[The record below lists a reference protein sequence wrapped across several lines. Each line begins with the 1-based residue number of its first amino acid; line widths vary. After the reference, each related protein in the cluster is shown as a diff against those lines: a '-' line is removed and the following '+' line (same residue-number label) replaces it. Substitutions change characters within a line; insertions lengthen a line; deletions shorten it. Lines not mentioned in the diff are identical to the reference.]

1 MAGGVP
7 TWEPI
12 LNQIKEEVRG
22 VWAVDSNQIPGA
34 GQYRLRVS
42 AVDSA
47 GKILGSWSRPRMF
60 YVKGSGKISAGN
72 VGQKMPA
79 ATESQA
85 AKSPD
90 TAQAKIIVQP
100 KPAPEGNK
108 LEVVSNNTPLYET
121 NDPSSKEMLSLK
133 KGEVL
138 IQVGEN
144 GLWYNVYYPPTGT
157 NGWVLTFNVKNLK

>member
-1 MAGGVP
+1 MFTV
-7 TWEPI
+7 
-12 LNQIKEEVRG
+12 K
-22 VWAVDSNQIPGA
+22 SPGT
-34 GQYRLRVS
+34 
-42 AVDSA
+42 
-47 GKILGSWSRPRMF
+47 
-60 YVKGSGKISAGN
+60 ISPGN

-79 ATESQA
+79 AAVSQA

-90 TAQAKIIVQP
+90 TTQAKMVVQP
-100 KPAPEGNK
+100 KPVPEGNK

-144 GLWYNVYYPPTGT
+144 GLWYNVYYPTTGA